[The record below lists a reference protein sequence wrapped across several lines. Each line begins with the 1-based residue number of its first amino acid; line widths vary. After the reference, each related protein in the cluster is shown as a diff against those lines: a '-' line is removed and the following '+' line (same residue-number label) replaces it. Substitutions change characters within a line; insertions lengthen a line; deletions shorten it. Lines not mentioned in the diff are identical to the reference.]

1 MLWVPLTASMRAV
14 LGHGEYTIFMHIIA
28 VGFMRATVRARS
40 NARMGQEWVAAVGAG
55 RGTSA

>member
-1 MLWVPLTASMRAV
+1 MRVV
-14 LGHGEYTIFMHIIA
+14 LEHGKYTIFMHIIA

-40 NARMGQEWVAAVGAG
+40 NARMGQEWVAAIGAG